1 MMGTLLKFAIKRR
14 FLNKLSLSLQF
25 LFILIVFGLMYVDRL
40 SAWFG
45 LDLHEPYKIT
55 FSDVLVKN
63 DIDQELWENQG
74 FELVSE
80 HADIRIDYDE
90 TGYRVEGVR
99 DVILKQRIQAILLIQ
114 HKQNILRTSQES
126 VHAWLDDYENIKV
139 HFEEIEAE
147 QTSFKA
153 QLALV
158 FLTGLYFMLLNFI
171 AVNSGEIIMEKTTH
185 IMPLILSSV
194 STRAHFVSKLI
205 LGMFSVLFQII
216 SSIAIVGIALYLRYR
231 DDRFRGLI
239 QAASKYL
246 ALPEFEFELLIK
258 LFDFKFHDLQR
269 FALALMFMLVGI
281 FIVQL
286 LILVLASQVKN
297 AEEAAAI
304 QGPFYLVLLLIYY
317 LSLSIQSPASL
328 SHGLG
333 YHLSF
338 VPVLSMLM
346 MPIRIF
352 TQDLV
357 FVEIWISLTISF
369 ALIFIL
375 LGLTY
380 PAYVKGLRNIR

>member
-1 MMGTLLKFAIKRR
+1 MRTLLKFALKRR
-14 FLNKLSLSLQF
+14 FFNKLSLSLQA
-25 LFILIVFGLMYVDRL
+25 LFILVVFGLLYVDKL
-40 SAWFG
+40 SAWIG
-45 LDLHEPYKIT
+45 LDLHQPYQIAFSNMMDRDKI
-55 FSDVLVKN
+55 
-63 DIDQELWENQG
+63 DIDLWANQG
-74 FELVSE
+74 FELVKDK
-80 HADIRIDYDE
+80 ADILIE
-90 TGYRVEGVR
+90 LKEEGYTVKGVN

-114 HKQNILRTSQES
+114 HKQNILKTSQEN
-126 VHAWLDDYENIKV
+126 VHAWLEEYENIHV
-139 HFEEIEAE
+139 HFEEIEVE

-171 AVNSGEIIMEKTTH
+171 AVNSSEIIMEKTTH

-194 STRAHFVSKLI
+194 STRTHFVSKLI
-205 LGMFSVLFQII
+205 LGMFSVMFQIV
-216 SSIAIVGIALYLRYR
+216 SSILIVGLGLYLRFR

-246 ALPEFEFELLIK
+246 ALPEFEFELLLK
-258 LFDFKFHDLQR
+258 LFDFNIQDFQR
-269 FALALMFMLVGI
+269 LSLALLFMLVGI

-333 YHLSF
+333 YQLSF

-357 FVEIWISLTISF
+357 LVEIFSSLTISF
-369 ALIFIL
+369 ALIIFL
-375 LGLTY
+375 LSITY
-380 PAYVKGLRNIR
+380 PSYVKGLRNIR

>member
-1 MMGTLLKFAIKRR
+1 MRTLLKFALKRR
-14 FLNKLSLSLQF
+14 FFNKLSLSLQA
-25 LFILIVFGLMYVDRL
+25 LFIFVVFGLLYVDKL
-40 SAWFG
+40 SAWIG
-45 LDLHEPYKIT
+45 LDLHQPYQVAFSSNMDRDKI
-55 FSDVLVKN
+55 
-63 DIDQELWENQG
+63 DIDLWANQG
-74 FELVSE
+74 FELVKDK
-80 HADIRIDYDE
+80 ADILIE
-90 TGYRVEGVR
+90 LNEEGYAVKGVN

-114 HKQNILRTSQES
+114 HKQNILKTSQEN
-126 VHAWLDDYENIKV
+126 VHAWLEEYENIHV
-139 HFEEIEAE
+139 YFEEIEVE

-205 LGMFSVLFQII
+205 LGMFSVMFQIV
-216 SSIAIVGIALYLRYR
+216 SSILIVGLGLYLRFR

-246 ALPEFEFELLIK
+246 VLPEFEFELLLK
-258 LFDFKFHDLQR
+258 LFNFNIQDFQR
-269 FALALMFMLVGI
+269 LVLALVFMLVGI

-333 YHLSF
+333 YQLSF

-357 FVEIWISLTISF
+357 FVEIFSSLTISF
-369 ALIFIL
+369 ALIIL
-375 LGLTY
+375 LLSVTY
-380 PAYVKGLRNIR
+380 PTYVKGLRNIR